1 MVTKSKGGRCKYCLH
16 FQIQIKI
23 PSTNY
28 PENYKTWV
36 LSDLCERS
44 QHCRFVVIICK
55 MCLSS
60 LSSIVKITI
69 YLIVINN
76 LPYKITALNLNS
88 LSQVKLHRL
97 KSITY
102 LLTIWSVQKSAKDS
116 FEPCTNKIKL
126 CERYVCSADNI
137 YWQFRQQMVKVRFVL
152 LFLLPSWKTLKK
164 GWRSITRL
172 IFL

>member
-1 MVTKSKGGRCKYCLH
+1 MQILPSFSK
-16 FQIQIKI
+16 QIKI

-44 QHCRFVVIICK
+44 QHCRFVVICK

-69 YLIVINN
+69 YLSVINN
-76 LPYKITALNLNS
+76 LPYEITALNLNS

-102 LLTIWSVQKSAKDS
+102 LLTIWSVQSQQRIAL
-116 FEPCTNKIKL
+116 NHVLIKL
-126 CERYVCSADNI
+126 SYVSDMSAVLTTFTDNFDSKWSKFDLFYCSYCPAGK
-137 YWQFRQQMVKVRFVL
+137 R
-152 LFLLPSWKTLKK
+152 
-164 GWRSITRL
+164 WRKAEEA
-172 IFL
+172 